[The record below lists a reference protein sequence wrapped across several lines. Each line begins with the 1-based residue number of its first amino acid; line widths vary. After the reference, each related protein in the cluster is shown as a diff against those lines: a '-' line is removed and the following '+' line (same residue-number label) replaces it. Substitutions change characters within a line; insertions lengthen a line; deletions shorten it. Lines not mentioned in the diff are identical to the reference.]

1 MEAMMIGA
9 VGQSVLSGPACRR
22 WVRSGDSRSLL
33 ARRAVAHSGLLAP
46 MSKRLQAENEA
57 LQRQVDE
64 RRRQVDEANRQ
75 VAALTAEIGR
85 LATML
90 EATNQR
96 MLEVMS
102 QAPRR
107 RARRGS
113 AGAESLAVPTP
124 SPEEVAAFEA
134 RPLAPPPPLPTP
146 TPKEIAA
153 FEARPLAPPLPE
165 RPSRGKGRRLCRS

>member
-1 MEAMMIGA
+1 MIGA
-9 VGQSVLSGPACRR
+9 AGQSVLSGPACRR

-107 RARRGS
+107 RPRRGS
-113 AGAESLAVPTP
+113 AGPASLAVPTP

-134 RPLAPPPPLPTP
+134 RPLAPPLLPTP
-146 TPKEIAA
+146 TPEEIAA

-165 RPSRGKGRRLCRS
+165 RPSRGKGRRPCPS